1 MMSTCTNT
9 HNSLPAC
16 VEGSA
21 CRYLFNKGLIQ
32 IVGPSNAE
40 VDNIHPCRH
49 GIVEGVQKPGGIRH
63 LHPTSV
69 HWSLSNTIRICHMT
83 DIWRNAGTEG
93 VITYMLYADKAVM
106 EGVGQQIGIVS
117 IPAVLLLV

>member
-1 MMSTCTNT
+1 
-9 HNSLPAC
+9 
-16 VEGSA
+16 
-21 CRYLFNKGLIQ
+21 
-32 IVGPSNAE
+32 
-40 VDNIHPCRH
+40 
-49 GIVEGVQKPGGIRH
+49 
-63 LHPTSV
+63 
-69 HWSLSNTIRICHMT
+69 MT